1 MSNEL
6 HKSLASK
13 FDLVI
18 DFGTTDHIYNFP
30 MALLNA
36 STFLNKNGVIIH
48 ALCANNWINHGFYQ
62 ISPGLFYSLYSEKNG
77 YSNTQIFYR
86 LIKRIN
92 TFMGLIK
99 LLVVKEQLLKVLA
112 KLMS

>member
-1 MSNEL
+1 
-6 HKSLASK
+6 
-13 FDLVI
+13 
-18 DFGTTDHIYNFP
+18 

-62 ISPGLFYSLYSEKNG
+62 ISPDLFYSLYSEKMG
-77 YSNTQIFYR
+77 ILILKFFYR

-92 TFMGLIK
+92 TFIGLIK

-112 KLMS
+112 KLMY